1 MECSLTF
8 FKSAT
13 TEHEAAADALLSV
26 LCSTELASKWSQDDG
41 TASLIKG
48 AVSFDTPA
56 QKDIDYWC
64 EQGRSRDQNVVT
76 GQMPFNEFW
85 AELASD
91 LTDYM
96 NGAIDMNTL
105 IERSNSRS
113 GVCGF

>member
-1 MECSLTF
+1 MREEKFHIYLNDDEYSRVIQTLIRL
-8 FKSAT
+8 K
-13 TEHEAAADALLSV
+13 
-26 LCSTELASKWSQDDG
+26 KWSQDDG

>member
-1 MECSLTF
+1 
-8 FKSAT
+8 
-13 TEHEAAADALLSV
+13 
-26 LCSTELASKWSQDDG
+26 
-41 TASLIKG
+41 
-48 AVSFDTPA
+48 
-56 QKDIDYWC
+56 
-64 EQGRSRDQNVVT
+64 
-76 GQMPFNEFW
+76 MPFNEFW

>member
-1 MECSLTF
+1 MGADIKALKSRIRSVDSTLHLTSAMGLVASSKMRKANIAMQNGREYVRAFSSLV
-8 FKSAT
+8 
-13 TEHEAAADALLSV
+13 D
-26 LCSTELASKWSQDDG
+26 
-41 TASLIKG
+41 
-48 AVSFDTPA
+48 
-56 QKDIDYWC
+56 
-64 EQGRSRDQNVVT
+64 VVT